1 MNKPTTLLIVALI
14 GGSVYVLPAQGGRID
29 GPKPTVKQGYHTT
42 GRGNKDAVMLC
53 IDMGKMPKNT
63 RVSHIDMLL
72 KGNTARNIDRVKVYQ
87 TTTTEFY
94 SLEKDRKL
102 LLCTAFPCKGKM
114 RINLKKCRSTG
125 DEPYLWITADVSL
138 QAVLEDCIDAKVMA
152 LGCRTTPAGKLKTV
166 FPTDGDP
173 DYSMKIFALQR
184 FLYTPYSFG
193 CKNYRI
199 PAMIVAADGSIV
211 TAIDRRYEQSN
222 DLGNHK
228 IDVAVRRSTDNGKT
242 WSEPLIIAQG
252 DSLTENGYGYGD
264 ASFARTSSGKILCL
278 MSAGRKSFFEGMR
291 YITMQSSSDNG
302 ITWQTAPIE
311 ITAGNFI
318 DSVFGKKNGTGMYSI
333 FVSSGKG
340 LTTRRGNV
348 MFLCD
353 CITEYGGH
361 EKNFLLKSTDEGRS
375 WKLGPTLVYDHA
387 NEAKLIEKNDGTL
400 LASVRQHGGR
410 GFNMGSANG
419 RRWGRQWRSNM
430 LWGADC
436 NADIIYYTRNTDGSG
451 KRDMILHSILKSESR
466 KNLTIYK
473 SHDEGN
479 TWIEVFNIQPGD
491 ASYSTMEVLNDGS
504 LAVLY
509 EDNSNHGCGHTINF
523 VVLTKE
529 QVENFE
535 NIGHK

>member
-1 MNKPTTLLIVALI
+1 MNKPITLLIAAFI
-14 GGSVYVLPAQGGRID
+14 CGCVYTLPTQGAPTEK
-29 GPKPTVKQGYHTT
+29 PKPAVKQGYHTT

-53 IDMGKMPKNT
+53 IDMGKMTRNT
-63 RVSHIDMLL
+63 QVSRIDMVL
-72 KGNTARNIDRVKVYQ
+72 KGNTHRNIDRVKVYQ
-87 TTTTEFY
+87 TATAEFY
-94 SLEKDRKL
+94 SLEKKRRQ
-102 LLCTAFPCKGKM
+102 LLCTVLPHKGKM
-114 RINLKKCRSTG
+114 TLNLNGCRSAG
-125 DEPYLWITADVSL
+125 DKPYLWITADVSPR
-138 QAVLEDCIDAKVMA
+138 ATLEDYIDAKITA
-152 LGCRTTPAGKLKTV
+152 LGYRTTQTGRLKTV
-166 FPTDGDP
+166 YPADGDP
-173 DYSMKIFALQR
+173 DYGMKIFALQQ

-252 DSLTENGYGYGD
+252 DSLTEGRYGYGD
-264 ASFARTSSGKILCL
+264 ASFARTSGGKILCL
-278 MSAGRKSFFEGMR
+278 MSAGKKSFFEGMR
-291 YITMQSSSDNG
+291 YIAMQSSSDNG
-302 ITWQTAPIE
+302 ITWQTAPVE
-311 ITAGNFI
+311 ITTGNFT
-318 DSVFGKKNGTGMYSI
+318 DSVFDLKNGTGMYAV

-340 LTTRRGNV
+340 LTTRRGDV

-353 CITEYGGH
+353 CITEPNGH

-375 WKLGPTLVYDHA
+375 WKLGPTLVYDRA

-400 LASVRQHGGR
+400 LASVRQHGFR
-410 GFNMGSANG
+410 GFNKGSADG
-419 RRWGRQWRSNM
+419 RQWNRQWRSNT

-436 NADIIYYTRNTDGSG
+436 NADIIYYTRNADGNG
-451 KRDMILHSILKSESR
+451 KRDMMLHSILKSERR

-479 TWIEVFNIQPGD
+479 TWTEVFNIQPGD

-509 EDNSNHGCGHTINF
+509 EDNSNQGCGHTINF

-529 QVENFE
+529 QVENFG
-535 NIGHK
+535 NIGNE